1 MRDESMKKML
11 VVLVVLTLIGPCLVF
26 ATGNVEKEGA
36 AETYSWK
43 FASAEIEGDFMTVFA
58 EKFADE
64 MRSWSGG
71 SIDITVFP
79 FGTLGQERDIHEL
92 AQNNTVQFVFSDFG
106 WISGFVPQAQVFALG
121 YLWPREKSQ
130 EVLDEVI
137 RNGKAVK
144 LLESKFRE
152 RKLQPLGYLTEGW
165 QVWTSNKPIQSI
177 GDIRGFKMRTMS
189 SKILVENFKAFGAS
203 PTPMDFGE
211 VYSGLQLGII
221 DGQCN
226 PLWVGYSMK
235 FYEVQNY
242 FTTTYDNLFVGIPCV
257 NSDLYDSL
265 PKETQE
271 KMKEVWDG
279 FIDESV
285 TWVQKKNE
293 DYMSIMLKERPVMKF
308 EEFNDRQIAP
318 FKERAQTVYP
328 IYEDVGGAGA
338 DQILAALLDD
348 IKKAKA
354 KFGVK

>member
-1 MRDESMKKML
+1 MKKWFL
-11 VVLVVLTLIGPCLVF
+11 VLGALMVLTPYVVF
-26 ATGNVEKEGA
+26 STGGTEKEGPA

-71 SIDITVFP
+71 TIDISVFP

-106 WISGFVPQAQVFALG
+106 WISGFVPQAQVFALA

-130 EVLDEVI
+130 EVFDEVI

-144 LLESKFRE
+144 LLESRFRE
-152 RKLQPLGYLTEGW
+152 RKLQPLAYLTEGW
-165 QVWTSNKPIQSI
+165 QVWTSDKAIRSIQ
-177 GDIRGFKMRTMS
+177 DIQGFKMRTMS

-235 FYEVQNY
+235 FYEVQDY
-242 FTTTYDNLFVGIPCV
+242 FTNTYDNLFVGIPCM
-257 NSDLYDSL
+257 NSDVYDSL
-265 PKETQE
+265 PKETQD
-271 KMKEVWDG
+271 KIKAVWDS

-285 TWVQKKNE
+285 TWVAEKNE
-293 DYMSIMLKERPVMKF
+293 EYMSTMSKERPVMKF
-308 EEFNDRQIAP
+308 EEFNAQQIAP
-318 FKERAQTVYP
+318 FKAKGQTVYP
-328 IYEDVGGAGA
+328 IYEDVGGEGA
-338 DQILAALLDD
+338 DEILAALLDD
-348 IKKAKA
+348 IERAKA